1 LIEISPYTKSS
12 IRITGKRLNFS
23 GSLSKSVQPS
33 FLANMIIHMILEE
46 KAHLM
51 EHPIHHLI
59 MIIIIIFIEE
69 QTKAKQEQEEGEEE
83 KESAEKS
90 EGKVNPNLD
99 ILTLLVDKRVQRRS

>member
-33 FLANMIIHMILEE
+33 IIPVKYDHSYDFRR
-46 KAHLM
+46 KGA
-51 EHPIHHLI
+51 
-59 MIIIIIFIEE
+59 FNGASYSSSNNDNNK
-69 QTKAKQEQEEGEEE
+69 TKAKQEQEEGEEE